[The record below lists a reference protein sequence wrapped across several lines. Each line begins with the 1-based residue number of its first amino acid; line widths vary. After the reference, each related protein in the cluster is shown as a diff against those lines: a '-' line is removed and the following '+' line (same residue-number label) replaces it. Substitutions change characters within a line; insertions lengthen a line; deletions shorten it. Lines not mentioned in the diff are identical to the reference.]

1 MHTKIIAKILLLA
14 SICIMLFSCGSQE
27 SAGGGVTEFKTS
39 NVTATAAT
47 TRLEADLITGNT
59 CSATGSTGGTIDT
72 ELVDFTIT
80 ATSTATNSTPLPVS
94 ITGYTVT
101 FVPKNAGIPALT
113 PLTGTT
119 SRIIN
124 PTSVTTI
131 SVPITTDLQKINLIA
146 ANNALPCSLN
156 IYQYDVFVNFSAVEV
171 GVSGDKS
178 VTASLVMAMADRNNL
193 Q

>member
-1 MHTKIIAKILLLA
+1 MHIKIIAKILLAA

-39 NVTATAAT
+39 RVTATAAT

-59 CSATGSTGGTIDT
+59 CSAAGSTGGTIVT

-80 ATSTATNSTPLPVS
+80 ATSTATTSPTLPVA

-119 SRIIN
+119 SQIIN
-124 PTSVTTI
+124 PTGTTTI
-131 SVPITTDLQKINLIA
+131 SVPITTDLQKINLIS
-146 ANNALPCSLN
+146 ANASLPCSLN
-156 IYQYDVFVNFSAVEV
+156 IYQYDVFVTFNAVEV
-171 GVSGDKS
+171 GVDESNKS
-178 VTASLVMAMADRNNL
+178 VTASLVMAIADRNN
-193 Q
+193 

>member
-14 SICIMLFSCGSQE
+14 SICLMLFSCGSQE

-39 NVTATAAT
+39 RLSATAAT

-59 CSATGSTGGTIDT
+59 CSATGSSTGGTINT

-80 ATSTATNSTPLPVS
+80 ATSTATTSPTLPVA

-119 SRIIN
+119 SQIIN
-124 PTSVTTI
+124 PSGTATI
-131 SVPITTDLQKINLIA
+131 SVPITTDLQKINLIG
-146 ANNALPCSLN
+146 ANTSLPCSLN

-171 GVSGDKS
+171 GTDGSDS
-178 VTASLVMAMADRNNL
+178 VTASLVMAIADRNNL
-193 Q
+193 